1 MSYLSELTEDDRQR
15 WLGVIAETGSIR
27 THRSLY
33 HWLTGAAMQCLLPH
47 RALIAAWGDLYD
59 GAIHY
64 DIVSSVPAVRTSSAN
79 DVVLA
84 ARMRQLFD
92 RRSTSTSTS
101 TSTTAA
107 RVFPASVLDGIA
119 PALRADGGF
128 VVADT
133 LRDLRTG
140 QSCCYALLCDP
151 GADEP
156 ATSQAFASLL
166 PYIDAALAQVPP
178 LLPNA
183 LPSDITLPMRS
194 SRTRQAPAADQINI
208 AGALN
213 ASMSDRELEIM
224 RWVEMG
230 KTNQE
235 IGTILDISAFTV
247 KNHLQRIFKKLD
259 VYSRAQAVS
268 RLKDSMFYG

>member
-1 MSYLSELTEDDRQR
+1 MSYLSELTEDDRQL
-15 WLGVIAETGSIR
+15 WLGVIAETGAIR

-33 HWLTGAAMQCLLPH
+33 QWLTGAAMQCLLPH

-79 DVVLA
+79 GAVVA

-92 RRSTSTSTS
+92 RRSA
-101 TSTTAA
+101 STTAA

-140 QSCCYALLCDP
+140 QSCRYALLCDP
-151 GADEP
+151 GADEH
-156 ATSQAFASLL
+156 TTIQALASLL
-166 PYIDAALAQVPP
+166 PYIDSALAQVPP

-183 LPSDITLPMRS
+183 LPSDIALPMRS
-194 SRTRQAPAADQINI
+194 SRTRQAPMADQINI

-224 RWVEMG
+224 HWVEMG